1 MQVTQQNQTQVDFAK
16 SEMIPAIVQDA
27 RSGVILMQG
36 FMNSEALKSTLES
49 NKVTFYSR
57 SKSRLWTKG
66 ESSENYLNVVSVHT
80 DCDYDSIL
88 VLANP
93 EGPTCHLGTE
103 TCWADAKS
111 PSVSFIAELEQVIA
125 SRKGASPD
133 SSYTAH
139 LYSKGIKRIAQKV
152 GEEGVE
158 TALAAT
164 VKDLDELKNESADLL
179 YHLLVLLQASDLSL
193 SDVVEVLQARHAK

>member
-36 FMNSEALKSTLES
+36 FMNSEALKATLES

-93 EGPTCHLGTE
+93 EGPTCHLGTQS
-103 TCWADAKS
+103 CFGDDAK
-111 PSVSFIAELEQVIA
+111 PSLSFLAQLEDVIVE
-125 SRKGASPD
+125 RKNDDPAK
-133 SSYTAH
+133 SYTAS
-139 LYSKGIKRIAQKV
+139 LFAKDLSRSCQKV

-158 TALAAT
+158 VALAAM
-164 VKDLDELKNESADLL
+164 KHDNDELTNESADLI
-179 YHLLVLLQASDLSL
+179 YHLTVLLQRQGLALE
-193 SDVVEVLQARHAK
+193 DVVKCLQGRHK